1 MVDWIQAVPD
11 ERLHVSAVSLGEM
24 QAGIEITREQDP
36 EKAEAIERWADR
48 VAGAYE
54 VLPMDAETFRIWAR
68 LMHQRSDTLYV
79 AIAAGNKTR
88 TIEAFDAEGFLF
100 DGGVR
105 FTPEA
110 IADLILKA
118 EAAGTKPQW
127 AIEGAESQIACDLA
141 WATWTNRGSF
151 TTAAG
156 VTPKLWLES
165 AVFVGCDGAWRIRF
179 FHSSPAT
186 GGN

>member
-1 MVDWIQAVPD
+1 MPFLPTVLRIATLILVADEAAASTCAPPNTQPVDTVRQI
-11 ERLHVSAVSLGEM
+11 
-24 QAGIEITREQDP
+24 
-36 EKAEAIERWADR
+36 
-48 VAGAYE
+48 
-54 VLPMDAETFRIWAR
+54 
-68 LMHQRSDTLYV
+68 YV

-127 AIEGAESQIACDLA
+127 AIEGAESHIACDLA
-141 WATWTNRGSF
+141 LATWTNRGSF